1 MERYD
6 DAGFDGGY
14 DDDEMNA
21 TPPVDGDAV
30 EHLWNA
36 VHELLRAVRTVVD
49 AADEFVE
56 SQRHAMSRRAPREQ
70 APEPEHR
77 VRRIDIDGRDDE
89 GAHRSDRGAGDRPS
103 GAAGTSGAAP
113 R

>member
-6 DAGFDGGY
+6 DEYYDG
-14 DDDEMNA
+14 DDIYVD
-21 TPPVDGDAV
+21 PPIDGDAV

-36 VHELLRAVRTVVD
+36 AHELLRAVRTLVD

-56 SQRHAMSRRAPREQ
+56 SQRHAMRGGFPREN
-70 APEPEHR
+70 APEPEPR
-77 VRRIDIDGRDDE
+77 VHRIDIDDRDSANEASGDNSSGTP
-89 GAHRSDRGAGDRPS
+89 GAS
-103 GAAGTSGAAP
+103 GSAP

>member
-6 DAGFDGGY
+6 DEYFDGGY
-14 DDDEMNA
+14 DDEILVD
-21 TPPVDGDAV
+21 PPVDGDAV

-36 VHELLRAVRTVVD
+36 AHELLRAVRTLVD

-56 SQRHAMSRRAPREQ
+56 SQRLAMSRRAPSEH
-70 APEPEHR
+70 APEAEPR
-77 VRRIDIDGRDDE
+77 VRHIDIDARADGPDSP
-89 GAHRSDRGAGDRPS
+89 APGDRSSDAP
-103 GAAGTSGAAP
+103 GAPGAAP

>member
-6 DAGFDGGY
+6 DEYFDSGY
-14 DDDEMNA
+14 DDEIFVE
-21 TPPVDGDAV
+21 PPLDGDAV

-36 VHELLRAVRTVVD
+36 AHELLRAVRTLVD

-56 SQRHAMSRRAPREQ
+56 TQRQATSRRVPRRP
-70 APEPEHR
+70 APEEAR
-77 VRRIDIDGRDDE
+77 VRRIDIDGRTDGADE
-89 GAHRSDRGAGDRPS
+89 PAPAPGDHSSGTPGA
-103 GAAGTSGAAP
+103 TGAAP